1 VPPLEAAE
9 INGLAEDLDA
19 EMRAAVPARLAE
31 LVQLVSAELRS
42 EAPVGH
48 GAGAAP
54 AQPSA
59 RNEFRRDGELWQL
72 AFDGESVHMP
82 DLKGLHDL
90 ARLLAAPREE
100 IHVLD
105 LGAVVDGVSPQ
116 GHAGELLDAEARA
129 AYKARID
136 ELREERELAEAA
148 NDTVRA
154 ERAREEL
161 DAIGEAL
168 QSAYGLGGRA
178 RRAGDQAERARSAV
192 TWRIRSAITRVEAV
206 HPALGRHLK
215 NSVRTGTFCSYAP
228 EQPVDWR
235 LTQ

>member
-1 VPPLEAAE
+1 
-9 INGLAEDLDA
+9 
-19 EMRAAVPARLAE
+19 MRAAVPARLGE
-31 LVQLVSAELRS
+31 LVQLVTAELRVDG
-42 EAPVGH
+42 APGT
-48 GAGAAP
+48 ASPAP
-54 AQPSA
+54 AHPS
-59 RNEFRRDGELWQL
+59 RNVFTRDGEMWRL
-72 AFDGESVHMP
+72 AFDGDSVHMP

-90 ARLLAAPREE
+90 ARLLAAPGEE

-105 LGAVVDGVSPQ
+105 LGAAVEGVSPQ
-116 GHAGELLDAEARA
+116 GHAGELLDAGARA
-129 AYKARID
+129 AYRARID

-168 QSAYGLGGRA
+168 TSAYGLGGRA
-178 RRAGDQAERARSAV
+178 RKAGDQAERARSAV
-192 TWRIRSAITRVEAV
+192 TWRIRSAISRVEAV

-228 EQPVDWR
+228 EQPVDWQ

>member
-1 VPPLEAAE
+1 
-9 INGLAEDLDA
+9 
-19 EMRAAVPARLAE
+19 MWR
-31 LVQLVSAELRS
+31 
-42 EAPVGH
+42 
-48 GAGAAP
+48 
-54 AQPSA
+54 
-59 RNEFRRDGELWQL
+59 L

-90 ARLLAAPREE
+90 ARLLAAPGEE
-100 IHVLD
+100 IHALD
-105 LGAVVDGVSPQ
+105 LGAAVDGVSPQ

-168 QSAYGLGGRA
+168 TSAYGLGGRA
-178 RRAGDQAERARSAV
+178 RKAGDQAERARSAV
-192 TWRIRSAITRVEAV
+192 TWRIRSAISRVEAV

-228 EQPVDWR
+228 EQPVAWQ